1 MNKKALLFFVLVFM
15 LSATLTVHADQP
27 LAIYFE
33 KAGKINTDVRLVA
46 TDFTGH
52 YEGDAPLVAIR
63 FPSLPDKGTILL
75 NGNPVER
82 LKAIVEKDLSG
93 IVYRPEPNFTGTVN
107 LAWQASDGK
116 EFSPDGTIKITIEDD
131 TPIPDD
137 SEQNP
142 DDEKPEETP
151 DPDEKPEETP
161 DEEPEE
167 AKKFPYI
174 DIEGH
179 WSQPYATEL
188 ALNNVFRGNQI
199 GGNFYFEPDVV
210 LTRGDFVML
219 LNAVLGISGETPKV
233 KDFAFSDKDS
243 MPSWLHNQGLL
254 AYEAGIIKGSG
265 TGTNVAFYPYETLTR
280 AEGFT
285 MLHNIIK
292 EFNTPKP
299 YALTFT
305 DSASVPA
312 WSIAAIQNLLGMKVI
327 EGYPDN
333 TIRPYGTITRAEAA
347 KLIAKT
353 DEYMPLPQTLK
364 RYILSKTNK
373 LK

>member
-1 MNKKALLFFVLVFM
+1 MTKKALLFFVIVFI
-15 LSATLTVHADQP
+15 LSATLTVFAEQP

-33 KAGKINTDVRLVA
+33 KTGMINTDVRLVA

-52 YEGDAPLVAIR
+52 YEGDGPLVAIR
-63 FPSLPDKGTILL
+63 FPSLPDKGSILL
-75 NGNPVER
+75 NG
-82 LKAIVEKDLSG
+82 KAVQKLQTIEEKDFSS
-93 IVYRPEPNFTGTVN
+93 IVYRPEANFTGTVN

-116 EFSPDGTIKITIEDD
+116 EFSPDGTIKITIVDD

-142 DDEKPEETP
+142 DDGKPETPEEKPEETP
-151 DPDEKPEETP
+151 E
-161 DEEPEE
+161 EEPDE

-174 DIEGH
+174 DIEEH
-179 WSQPYATEL
+179 WSKPYATDL
-188 ALNNVFRGNQI
+188 ALGNVFRGEQI

-219 LNAVLGISGETPKV
+219 LNAVLGISGESPKV
-233 KDFAFSDKDS
+233 KDFAFTDKNS

-265 TGTNVAFYPYETLTR
+265 TGDKVAFLPYETLTR
-280 AEGFT
+280 AEAFT

-299 YALTFT
+299 YALTFA
-305 DSASVPA
+305 DSASVPN

-327 EGYPDN
+327 QGYPDN

-347 KLIAKT
+347 KLIAT
-353 DEYMPLPQTLK
+353 ADEFMPLPQTLK
-364 RYILSKTNK
+364 RYIMSKTNK